1 MSNAIKKAHKELQKY
16 MAQGY
21 TMSSAEKNLLNALGN
36 NKELYKEFI
45 LKSNEFHDKY
55 IHISHDISSISD
67 SLGMQAQR
75 ESLGTDTILHR
86 DYFTPKKIDMAEFN
100 TSAQPSK
107 FLILAPFAYFSS
119 KLIADTIK
127 FTQLKNVKFEGY

>member
-75 ESLGTDTILHR
+75 ESLGTNLINRVFIRFFTLHR
-86 DYFTPKKIDMAEFN
+86 PAVMADNFFSAIACEFFKCTVNIDN
-100 TSAQPSK
+100 GLTYT
-107 FLILAPFAYFSS
+107 L
-119 KLIADTIK
+119 
-127 FTQLKNVKFEGY
+127 NVRNDD